1 MESNLEKAGA
11 KFVGHILVRYQDTKE
26 VLVDKFNQIH
36 FENMSEALALSLAD
50 RSTGHIQAMVFGNGG
65 STVSGT
71 GAVTYFPPN
80 VTGQTAQLY
89 NQTHYKIVDDMSPL
103 NLNPSENNLR
113 VQHTQNA
120 TYTDIVVTCT
130 LDVNEPPSQ
139 SPFDNATNTEDPYVF
154 DELGLKSFAA
164 IENTGKLLTHVIFHP
179 VQKSANRTIE
189 VVYTIR
195 IFMS

>member
-1 MESNLEKAGA
+1 MQDNLGTR
-11 KFVGHILVRYQDTKE
+11 FVGHVLIRDAATRE

-50 RSTGHIQAMVFGNGG
+50 RSTGHIHEMVFGNGA

-80 VTGQTAQLY
+80 ATGQTAQLY
-89 NQTHYKIVDDMSPL
+89 NQTYRKVIDDMSPL
-103 NLNPSENNLR
+103 NVNVVDNNLR

-130 LDVNEPPSQ
+130 LEASEPSGQ
-139 SPFDNATNTEDPYVF
+139 LAFDNTTDAEGSFVF
-154 DELGLKSFAA
+154 DEIGLKSFAA
-164 IENTGKLLTHVIFHP
+164 IEGTGRLLSHVIFHP
-179 VQKSANRTIE
+179 VQKSLNRTIE
-189 VVYTIR
+189 IVYTVR